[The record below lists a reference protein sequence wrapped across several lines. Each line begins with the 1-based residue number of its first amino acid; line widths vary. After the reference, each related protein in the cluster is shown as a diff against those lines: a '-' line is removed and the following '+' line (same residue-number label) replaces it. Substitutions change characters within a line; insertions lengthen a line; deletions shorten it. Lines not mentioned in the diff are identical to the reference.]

1 MSNQS
6 FARSATGLWR
16 RIPLVLR
23 VLLVGFL
30 VTEVGI
36 TGWAIVLAGLPP
48 LLVPVVMPLFLTLYW
63 VFFSGRAFEG
73 AGRETRRECF
83 RETSLLPTTWKWGLI
98 AAALFVVVMESSI
111 FMLFRLVPF
120 PREQFTRPTIMDSMP
135 TTMLWAA
142 LIVASIVAGMC
153 EETGFRGYIQRPL
166 EKRYG
171 PAGAITISTAAFAV
185 LHLNQPWAI
194 TLMAPI
200 LLAGILLGVLAFSSQ
215 SLIPGMIGHAV
226 MDVFNFSYWWWSL
239 IGRYDRQPVFET
251 GVDGDF
257 VLWAGTLAASL
268 TLYLFVV
275 RKLYAIHFVA
285 APAAG
290 SVGVAV

>member
-1 MSNQS
+1 MSNLS
-6 FARSATGLWR
+6 FARSAAGLWR

-23 VLLVGFL
+23 VLLIGFL

-63 VFFSGRAFEG
+63 VFFSGRAFDG
-73 AGRETRRECF
+73 AGRETRREWF
-83 RETSLLPTTWKWGLI
+83 RETSLLPTTWKWGLL
-98 AAALFVVVMESSI
+98 AAALFVVVMEASI

-120 PREQFTRPTIMDSMP
+120 PREQFTRPTIMDSLP
-135 TTMLWAA
+135 TSVLWAA
-142 LIVASIVAGMC
+142 LIIASIVAGMC

-166 EKRYG
+166 EKNYG
-171 PAGAITISTAAFAV
+171 PAGAIAVSTTAFAV
-185 LHLNQPWAI
+185 LHLNQPWVI

-200 LLAGILLGVLAFSSQ
+200 LLAGILLGLLAYSSQ

-226 MDVFNFSYWWWSL
+226 MDVFNFSYWWWTL

-251 GVDGDF
+251 GVDLDF
-257 VLWAGTLAASL
+257 VLWAATLAASL
-268 TLYLFVV
+268 ALYLLVV

-285 APAAG
+285 QPVAG
-290 SVGVAV
+290 PIGVVV